1 MGFQLYI
8 TQSVL
13 QDYAVWY
20 LVAHR
25 WLRDTSPRSAE
36 PRVCLDGSWG
46 PVALASEL
54 RPRQWQALCFRVG
67 PV

>member
-8 TQSVL
+8 TQPVL
-13 QDYAVWY
+13 QDYTVWY

-36 PRVCLDGSWG
+36 PRVWLTGAGEFCATAQTGKC
-46 PVALASEL
+46 VI
-54 RPRQWQALCFRVG
+54 
-67 PV
+67 

>member
-13 QDYAVWY
+13 QDYTVWY

-25 WLRDTSPRSAE
+25 WLRDASPRSAE

-46 PVALASEL
+46 TD
-54 RPRQWQALCFRVG
+54 W
-67 PV
+67 

>member
-13 QDYAVWY
+13 QDYTVWY
-20 LVAHR
+20 LVVHR
-25 WLRDTSPRSAE
+25 WLRDASPRSAE

-46 PVALASEL
+46 TD
-54 RPRQWQALCFRVG
+54 W
-67 PV
+67 

>member
-8 TQSVL
+8 TQPVL
-13 QDYAVWY
+13 QDYTVWY

-36 PRVCLDGSWG
+36 PRVWLMGAG
-46 PVALASEL
+46 E
-54 RPRQWQALCFRVG
+54 FRATAQTGRCVI
-67 PV
+67 